1 MSNPPKGINVA
12 RTNESIQ
19 LLKQHFNEGDIA
31 SLVSVLE
38 AITKNPQDDAL
49 MEQLSEV
56 FNGLD
61 IMQGAVLTYAPYIA
75 LILSDDPI
83 INPD

>member
-1 MSNPPKGINVA
+1 MSNPHQGIDVA
-12 RTNESIQ
+12 RINQSIQ
-19 LLKQHFNEGDIA
+19 LLKQHFNEGDIT
-31 SLVSVLE
+31 SLTSVLE
-38 AITKNPQDDAL
+38 AMMKNPQDDAL

-75 LILSDDPI
+75 IILSDDPI